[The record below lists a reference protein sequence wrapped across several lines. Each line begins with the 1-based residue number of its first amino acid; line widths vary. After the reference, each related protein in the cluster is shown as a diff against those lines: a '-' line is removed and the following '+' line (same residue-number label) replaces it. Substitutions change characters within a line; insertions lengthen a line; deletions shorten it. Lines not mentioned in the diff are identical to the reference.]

1 MIDRKLHSDF
11 IKTLRKF
18 ASDND
23 LKMSDKEFIKLYRT
37 YGETL
42 NGRANDDHF
51 GKDYDFD
58 NEDFKD
64 FRKLH
69 DQIVQ
74 MSIDFIN
81 SHPKVKERIEEKRKE
96 VYDAWNKDLPKNLH
110 MEPDVRMYFG
120 VDGLDES
127 LENNEWVSSTDS
139 YLQLTVGNS
148 DVYLS
153 A

>member
-1 MIDRKLHSDF
+1 MIDRELHSKF
-11 IKTLRKF
+11 LKTLRQF
-18 ASDND
+18 AKENNI
-23 LKMSDKEFIKLYRT
+23 KMSDNEFITMYRT

-42 NGRANDDHF
+42 NGYPKDDYF
-51 GKDYDFD
+51 GKDYDLKD
-58 NEDFKD
+58 EDFKD

-96 VYDAWNKDLPKNLH
+96 VEKVWNKDLPKEIH
-110 MEPDVRMYFG
+110 MQPDVRMYFG
-120 VDGLDES
+120 VDSLDES
-127 LENNEWVSSTDS
+127 LKNNEWVSSTDS

>member
-1 MIDRKLHSDF
+1 MIKLHHNFINTIRDF
-11 IKTLRKF
+11 ARDNNIKI
-18 ASDND
+18 
-23 LKMSDKEFIKLYRT
+23 SDKEFIKLYRT

-42 NGRANDDHF
+42 NDQASDDHF

-58 NEDFKD
+58 DEDFKD

-96 VYDAWNKDLPKNLH
+96 VYKAWNEGLPENLH
-110 MEPDVRMYFG
+110 NEPDVRMYFG

-127 LENNEWVSSTDS
+127 LENNKWVSSTDS
-139 YLQLTVGNS
+139 YLQLTIGNS

>member
-1 MIDRKLHSDF
+1 MNRELHHNF
-11 IKTLRKF
+11 IKTLRQF
-18 ASDND
+18 ASDNNI
-23 LKMSDKEFIKLYRT
+23 KMSDKEFIKLYRT

-42 NGRANDDHF
+42 NGHASNDYF
-51 GKDYDFD
+51 GKDYDFN

-64 FRKLH
+64 FRNLH

-74 MSIDFIN
+74 MTIDFIN

-96 VYDAWNKDLPKNLH
+96 VYEAWNKDLPENIH
-110 MEPDVRMYFG
+110 MQPDVRMYFG
-120 VDGLDES
+120 VDDLDDS
-127 LENNEWVSSTDS
+127 LKNNEWVSSTDS

-148 DVYLS
+148 DVFLS

>member
-1 MIDRKLHSDF
+1 MNRELHHDF
-11 IKTLRKF
+11 IKTLRQF
-18 ASDND
+18 ASDNN

-42 NGRANDDHF
+42 NGPASDDCF
-51 GKDYDFD
+51 GKDYDFN

-64 FRKLH
+64 FRNLH
-69 DQIVQ
+69 NQIVQ
-74 MSIDFIN
+74 MTIDFIN

-96 VYDAWNKDLPKNLH
+96 VYEAWNKDLPKGIH
-110 MEPDVRMYFG
+110 YQPDVRMYFG
-120 VDGLDES
+120 VDELDSS
-127 LENNEWVSSTDS
+127 LKHNEWVSSTDS

-148 DVYLS
+148 DVFLS

>member
-1 MIDRKLHSDF
+1 MNRELHHKFID
-11 IKTLRKF
+11 TLRKF
-18 ASDND
+18 AQENN
-23 LKMSDKEFIKLYRT
+23 LKMSDKEFIKIYRI
-37 YGETL
+37 YGESL
-42 NGRANDDHF
+42 NGRASDDHF
-51 GKDYDFD
+51 GKDYDFED
-58 NEDFKD
+58 EDFKD

-81 SHPKVKERIEEKRKE
+81 SHPKVKEKIEEKRKE
-96 VYDAWNKDLPKNLH
+96 VEEAWNKDLPEDCHLY
-110 MEPDVRMYFG
+110 PDVRMYFG
-120 VDGLDES
+120 VDSLDDS

>member
-18 ASDND
+18 ASDNN

-42 NGRANDDHF
+42 NGHASDDHF

-96 VYDAWNKDLPKNLH
+96 VYDAWNKEHRITLI
-110 MEPDVRMYFG
+110 
-120 VDGLDES
+120 
-127 LENNEWVSSTDS
+127 
-139 YLQLTVGNS
+139 
-148 DVYLS
+148 
-153 A
+153 

>member
-1 MIDRKLHSDF
+1 MDRELHHDF
-11 IKTLRKF
+11 IKTLRQF
-18 ASDND
+18 ASDNN

-42 NGRANDDHF
+42 NGRASDDCF
-51 GKDYDFD
+51 GKDYDFN

-64 FRKLH
+64 FRNLH
-69 DQIVQ
+69 NQIVQ
-74 MSIDFIN
+74 MTIDFIN

-96 VYDAWNKDLPKNLH
+96 VYEAWNKDLPKGIH
-110 MEPDVRMYFG
+110 YQPDVRMYFG
-120 VDGLDES
+120 VDELDSS
-127 LENNEWVSSTDS
+127 LKNNEWVSSTDS

-148 DVYLS
+148 DVFLS

>member
-1 MIDRKLHSDF
+1 MNRELHHNF
-11 IKTLRKF
+11 IKTLRQF
-18 ASDND
+18 VSENN

-42 NGRANDDHF
+42 NGYARDDRF

-96 VYDAWNKDLPKNLH
+96 VYKAWNEGLPENLH
-110 MEPDVRMYFG
+110 NEPDVRMYFG

-139 YLQLTVGNS
+139 FLQLTVGNS